1 MALWLATI
9 KALLPHVATIVTAA
23 TPHFT
28 KGRGGDA
35 TQQAQIEELQRAVAQ
50 NAEHIKE
57 LAEQLRNAAAALEQ
71 AAHAS
76 EAKLRTVLAV
86 AIAALVV
93 AAVALA
99 AAFSA

>member
-76 EAKLRTVLAV
+76 EMRLRWAYGLS
-86 AIAALVV
+86 ALSL
-93 AAVALA
+93 AVALA
-99 AAFSA
+99 ALALVLS

>member
-28 KGRGGDA
+28 KGKGGDA

-57 LAEQLRNAAAALEQ
+57 LAEQLRNAAAALEL
-71 AAHAS
+71 AARAN
-76 EAKLRTVLAV
+76 ETRLRWAYLSSALSLAV
-86 AIAALVV
+86 ALGALVL
-93 AAVALA
+93 ALK
-99 AAFSA
+99 

>member
-9 KALLPHVATIVTAA
+9 KALLPHVGDIIAVA

-28 KGRGGDA
+28 KAKGGDPML
-35 TQQAQIEELQRAVAQ
+35 QAQIDELQRVVAQ

-71 AAHAS
+71 AGRAS
-76 EAKLRTVLAV
+76 EAKLRWANITSMLALAV
-86 AIAALVV
+86 SLI
-93 AAVALA
+93 ALA
-99 AAFSA
+99 FALA

>member
-28 KGRGGDA
+28 KGKGGDA

-50 NAEHIKE
+50 NAEYIKE
-57 LAEQLRNAAAALEQ
+57 LAEQLRNAAAALEL
-71 AAHAS
+71 AARAS
-76 EAKLRTVLAV
+76 ETRLRWAYVLSTL
-86 AIAALVV
+86 AL
-93 AAVALA
+93 AVALA
-99 AAFSA
+99 ALVLVLR

>member
-1 MALWLATI
+1 MALWLTTI

-71 AAHAS
+71 AARAS
-76 EAKLRTVLAV
+76 EARLRWAYLLSTLA
-86 AIAALVV
+86 L
-93 AAVALA
+93 AVALA
-99 AAFSA
+99 ALAVALT